1 MIKKAIYGV
10 VQRIPLCTLAYVRD
24 LRQRKNKCAKFWHPE
39 TEKKNLDVGDMQEK
53 QNNEHIMHLSEVFTG
68 KRGNGSKM
76 MRKQFCSF

>member
-39 TEKKNLDVGDMQEK
+39 TEKK
-53 QNNEHIMHLSEVFTG
+53 I
-68 KRGNGSKM
+68 
-76 MRKQFCSF
+76 